1 MIKHCCL
8 KSFCFIQIQD
18 LYFLKL
24 ILPFTDPIM
33 AKARKKRITGPA
45 LAINVGLDHP
55 GLVQVGDPVYAVISS
70 STWFVFLIVLIKEFV
85 VLIVLIHDHPG
96 FVQVGDQ
103 SLVQHWRSIV
113 VWIILVLFKSGIQC
127 MLWYI
132 SNKVQ
137 LDFLF

>member
-1 MIKHCCL
+1 MKQTLLQVIKNHDEKRCCL
-8 KSFCFIQIQD
+8 KSISFIQIQD

-70 STWFVFLIVLIKEFV
+70 ST
-85 VLIVLIHDHPG
+85 
-96 FVQVGDQ
+96 
-103 SLVQHWRSIV
+103 
-113 VWIILVLFKSGIQC
+113 
-127 MLWYI
+127 
-132 SNKVQ
+132 
-137 LDFLF
+137 